1 MRSDHPAHRSFWVSI
16 KKCTSHFDP
25 LEPEKRPKRPVF
37 GHQRKKPNRR
47 LRRHRNFGRFGTHLS
62 PVALFV
68 SELRPVFRRESVFTP
83 DEYVFTGLVVRM
95 YRFDV
100 TACAEARR
108 LVQRTESSL
117 RELSVL
123 WTSRRAS
130 RAGWIMIHI
139 LACSN
144 PAVQR
149 YQR

>member
-47 LRRHRNFGRFGTHLS
+47 LRWHRNFGRFGTHLY

-117 RELSVL
+117 RELSL
-123 WTSRRAS
+123 LLTSRRAS
-130 RAGWIMIHI
+130 AGWKIY
-139 LACSN
+139 LSN
-144 PAVQR
+144 FVRHQSN
-149 YQR
+149 

>member
-47 LRRHRNFGRFGTHLS
+47 LRWHRNFGRFGTHLY

-100 TACAEARR
+100 TAGALRAPAGKTYQCVLAETLNFIANK
-108 LVQRTESSL
+108 
-117 RELSVL
+117 
-123 WTSRRAS
+123 
-130 RAGWIMIHI
+130 HI
-139 LACSN
+139 NAFLLKQKNVIAKNISMRSC
-144 PAVQR
+144 
-149 YQR
+149 

>member
-47 LRRHRNFGRFGTHLS
+47 LRWHRNFGRFGTHLY

-108 LVQRTESSL
+108 LDKKMTKNEFCHTQGRDVSGRIFFETGDVD
-117 RELSVL
+117 LS
-123 WTSRRAS
+123 
-130 RAGWIMIHI
+130 
-139 LACSN
+139 
-144 PAVQR
+144 P
-149 YQR
+149 

>member
-1 MRSDHPAHRSFWVSI
+1 M
-16 KKCTSHFDP
+16 SHFDP
-25 LEPEKRPKRPVF
+25 LEPEKRPVF

-108 LVQRTESSL
+108 LDNYNDD
-117 RELSVL
+117 
-123 WTSRRAS
+123 
-130 RAGWIMIHI
+130 
-139 LACSN
+139 ACIGDNGDCGDTDDKDDDDACIGEVVTGKS
-144 PAVQR
+144 AEDTGGVG
-149 YQR
+149 Y

>member
-1 MRSDHPAHRSFWVSI
+1 M
-16 KKCTSHFDP
+16 SHFDP

-108 LVQRTESSL
+108 LVQRTESQPGKFYIRHTL
-117 RELSVL
+117 LQL
-123 WTSRRAS
+123 WKCKQGRHGTS
-130 RAGWIMIHI
+130 GM
-139 LACSN
+139 L
-144 PAVQR
+144 
-149 YQR
+149 